1 MQHCFDLQPLQVW
14 GKGEI
19 MGLRLSVP
27 TAHCPYC
34 PVDPA
39 NVAAIE
45 LDYPCPHLTGSDL
58 T

>member
-1 MQHCFDLQPLQVW
+1 LTYSLYRY
-14 GKGEI
+14 GEKGEI

-27 TAHCPYC
+27 MHC

>member
-1 MQHCFDLQPLQVW
+1 MQHCFDLAYSLYRY
-14 GKGEI
+14 GEKREI
-19 MGLRLSVP
+19 MGLTLSVP

-45 LDYPCPHLTGSDL
+45 LDYPCPH
-58 T
+58 